1 MSCDHKNVE
10 PTEKLFVNG
19 AIYTA
24 NEKQQVVT
32 AIGVTSDR
40 LTYVG
45 DTQGALLL
53 ANKDTEIIDLHGNMI
68 IPGLHD
74 VHIHLPG
81 IVESDNCD
89 LKSQP
94 FSLDNMVPRLK
105 QCISRLELP
114 DGEWL
119 TVEQWAFSQGNEPVS
134 YTHLTLPTIYSV

>member
-1 MSCDHKNVE
+1 MSHPKLIFLTLLSSLIIMSCDHKNVE

-53 ANKDTEIIDLHGNMI
+53 AK
-68 IPGLHD
+68 
-74 VHIHLPG
+74 
-81 IVESDNCD
+81 
-89 LKSQP
+89 
-94 FSLDNMVPRLK
+94 
-105 QCISRLELP
+105 
-114 DGEWL
+114 
-119 TVEQWAFSQGNEPVS
+119 
-134 YTHLTLPTIYSV
+134 